1 MAVRK
6 RSTKRKTTT
15 RRRTNPYR
23 YRTYQEGGWDPLNF
37 KLELEPSVSR
47 EIIGILLLGL
57 AGFVM
62 LSIMNLAGDLGTY
75 IYRGLRFGF
84 GLVSFLLPVI
94 LTGFGIAMFYP
105 AKYKVK
111 TSNVLGA
118 AILFL
123 SLSSLL
129 QIFFNGQSLTTALG
143 GGGGGLIGH
152 YLSTLIISFFDF
164 YAGVLMLSAL
174 LVASLV
180 LVFGQPLRKLY
191 YNLKLNLHA
200 PVGLGSGRIKINE
213 PDQAILK
220 FKRQNLSK
228 FTSKTNGVKKEV
240 SAKVNG
246 LKPVETKDSEFV
258 PQKLSDKAVD
268 WEVPPLEILSDK
280 VTKVNSGNI
289 QQNIEIIS
297 QTLEDFGIEV
307 EMAEVNV
314 GPTVTQYTLKPAT
327 GVKLSKIVGLSQDLA
342 LALAAHPIRIE
353 APIPGRS
360 LVGIEV
366 PNKKSAIVLLRESLL
381 SPSFD
386 SIKSSLGIPLGRGV
400 SGEPLATDLTKMP
413 HLLIAG
419 ATGSGKSVFLNAT
432 LISLLYQNSPEDLR
446 VVLVDPKRVEFT
458 SYADIPHLLAPVI
471 TDPVKTINALKWLVA
486 EMERRYKVFQDH
498 KVRNIDAYNAGP
510 GKSGEKMPY
519 IVLMIDELADLMA
532 VSARDVESY
541 IARLAQ
547 MARAT
552 GIHLIIATQRPSVNV
567 VTGLIKANFPSR
579 ITFNVTSGIDSRT
592 ILDST
597 GAEKL
602 VGNGDMLFLPSDLSK
617 PLRIQSPFISDQ
629 EIKGVTD
636 FIKGKRE
643 SAYVDEVT
651 EDAKK
656 DGSFGDAEGEDL
668 YDEAVQLV
676 VRTGKASA
684 SYLQRRFRIGYARAA
699 RLIDL
704 METNGIVSHA
714 DGSKP
719 RDILVDLTDLDP
731 DPSEVSIEEHN
742 EVTGGK
748 MEGAEEISE
757 DEED

>member
-1 MAVRK
+1 MVVRR
-6 RSTKRKTTT
+6 RSTRRKTTK
-15 RRRTNPYR
+15 RRQTNPYR
-23 YRTYQEGGWDPLNF
+23 YRSYRGNSWDPLNF

-57 AGFVM
+57 AGFIM
-62 LSIMNLAGDLGTY
+62 LSILNLAGDLGTY
-75 IYRGLRFGF
+75 IYRGLRLGF
-84 GLVSFLLPVI
+84 GLVSFLLPIV
-94 LTGFGIAMFYP
+94 LAGFGVAMFYP

-111 TSNVLGA
+111 ASNAVGA
-118 AILFL
+118 VILFL
-123 SLSSLL
+123 SLSALL
-129 QIFFNGQSLTTALG
+129 QIFFNGQSLATALS

-152 YLSTLIISFFDF
+152 YISTLFIGFLDF
-164 YAGVLMLSAL
+164 YAGLLVLSAL

-180 LVFGQPLRKLY
+180 LVFGQPLRNLY

-200 PVGLGSGRIKINE
+200 PVKLGSGKVKINE
-213 PDQAILK
+213 PDKGILK
-220 FKRQNLSK
+220 FKRQNLGK
-228 FTSKTNGVKKEV
+228 FASKTNGVKKEV

-246 LKPVETKDSEFV
+246 LKPAETKDNEFV
-258 PQKLSDKAVD
+258 PQKLSDKAAD
-268 WEVPPLEILSDK
+268 WEAPPLEILSDK
-280 VTKVNSGNI
+280 ATKVDSGNI

-366 PNKKSAIVLLRESLL
+366 PNKKSAIVRLRESLL

-419 ATGSGKSVFLNAT
+419 ATGSGKSVFLNST

-458 SYADIPHLLAPVI
+458 SYSDIPHLLAPVI

-498 KVRNIDAYNAGP
+498 KVRNIDAYNVGANKGD
-510 GKSGEKMPY
+510 GEKMPY

-579 ITFNVTSGIDSRT
+579 ITFNVTSGTDSRT

-617 PLRIQSPFISDQ
+617 PLRIQSPFISDG

-643 SAYVDEVT
+643 SDYIDEVT
-651 EDAKK
+651 EDTKK
-656 DGSFGDAEGEDL
+656 EGGFGDAEGEDL
-668 YDEAVQLV
+668 YDEAVRLV
-676 VRTGKASA
+676 VKTGKASA

-719 RDILVDLTDLDP
+719 RDILVDPTDLDP
-731 DPSEVSIEEHN
+731 DPSEVNIEEHN
-742 EVTGGK
+742 EVTDGK
-748 MEGAEEISE
+748 IEEIKE